1 MGSIAIVGLEQDATG
16 AVDDRAVARLR
27 EADVV
32 VIPSATGEAAALI
45 AELGITPVT
54 FADLGLETRAS
65 SSEVVQ
71 ALIERSRDEHVALVA
86 FGYPFVREG
95 LISGILAR
103 ARRAIDVFPVVSP
116 LQMLLLA
123 LDVDATADLEI
134 IDARTLPSA
143 SVSRD
148 AHLIITGLDNALQA
162 RSVASELQ
170 GMFARDHLLVIA
182 SSIEG
187 GGFELTPITI
197 DELAAGDRIG
207 RDTAL
212 YVPPTRLS
220 PPGGFDELVRL
231 IAILRAPEGC
241 PWDREQTHASL
252 AQHMIEEAYEAASA
266 IEEGDDAALAD
277 ELGDVLLQVVLHAQ
291 IGREAATF
299 SIDDV
304 IAGIIAKIRRRHP
317 HIFGTVVAE
326 TADEVTRN
334 WDAIKRQEKPAHG
347 VLGEVPSSLPAL
359 MRAQKISRRAAGVGF
374 EWEDL
379 DGVWEK
385 VHEEIDELKAT
396 ETGSPEAEDELGDVL
411 FTIVNVARK
420 MGIDAETALRRTCV
434 KFTGRFELME
444 AAAASAGKPLEDLTL
459 QEWDVFWTD
468 AKGYGP
474 EEGNGQ

>member
-27 EADVV
+27 SADIV
-32 VIPSATGEAAALI
+32 VIPAATGDAAALM
-45 AELGITPVT
+45 AELDITPVT
-54 FADLGLETRAS
+54 FSDLGLDTRAS
-65 SSEVVQ
+65 SGEVVQ
-71 ALIERSRDEHVALVA
+71 ALIERSRDENVALVA

-103 ARRAIDVFPVVSP
+103 ARRAIDLFPVVSP

-123 LDVDATADLEI
+123 LDVDATADLDI
-134 IDARTLPSA
+134 VDARSLPSA
-143 SVSRD
+143 AVARD
-148 AHLIITGLDNALQA
+148 AHLIITGLDNAMLA

-170 GMFARDHLLVIA
+170 GMFARDHLLVVA

-187 GGFELTPITI
+187 GGFELTPVTI
-197 DELAAGDRIG
+197 EELASGDRIVRG
-207 RDTAL
+207 TAL
-212 YVPPTRLS
+212 YVPPTRIA

-231 IAILRAPEGC
+231 IAVLRAPEGC

-252 AQHMIEEAYEAASA
+252 AQHMIEEAYEAAAA

-277 ELGDVLLQVVLHAQ
+277 ELGDVLLQVVLHSQ
-291 IGREAATF
+291 IGREEASFT
-299 SIDDV
+299 IDDV
-304 IAGIIAKIRRRHP
+304 IGSIITKIHRRHP

-334 WDAIKRQEKPAHG
+334 WDAIKREEKPEHG
-347 VLGEVPSSLPAL
+347 VLGEVPPMLPAL

-379 DGVWEK
+379 DGVWDK

-396 ETGSPEAEDELGDVL
+396 ETGSPEAEDELGDLL
-411 FTIVNVARK
+411 FTVVNVARK

-434 KFTGRFELME
+434 KFTGRFESME

-459 QEWDVFWTD
+459 QEWDAFWTA
-468 AKGYGP
+468 AKGYGRG
-474 EEGNGQ
+474 EGNGQ